1 MANIRDRP
9 EYQLEIDN
17 QYLLI
22 DDKKFNLLK
31 KIDSCGSITRASQQA
46 QVPYRTALKYIEI
59 MEKVVG
65 SPVVLTQRGGKGGG
79 GGSQLTPTGKLIIK
93 EYKKL
98 NEILQKHSH
107 MNEIEGQVITRDEEN
122 QVMGMQVGNHEVMLP
137 LSDDLKIGDHALI
150 LLSPEDIFI
159 MLELQ
164 ESSVR
169 NILPGKI
176 VGMELKNKMVRIKLD
191 LGNDIPVLV
200 DITRYSWEKL
210 NLDLGRQVF
219 AGFKATSPSV
229 MKI

>member
-1 MANIRDRP
+1 MANVRDQP

-17 QYLLI
+17 HYLLI

-31 KIDSCGSITRASQQA
+31 KIDSCGSIRQASQQT

-65 SPVVLTQRGGKGGG
+65 SPVVHTQRGGKGGG
-79 GGSQLTPTGKLIIK
+79 GASQLAPTGKLIIK
-93 EYKKL
+93 EYQKL

-107 MNEIEGQVITRDEEN
+107 LNEIEGHIITRDEEN

-137 LSDDLKIGDHALI
+137 LSDDLKIGDQALI

-191 LGNDIPVLV
+191 LGNNVALLV
-200 DITRYSWEKL
+200 DITPYSWEKL
-210 NLDLGRQVF
+210 NLDLGSQVF
-219 AGFKATSPSV
+219 AGFKATSPRV
-229 MKI
+229 IKI